1 MVSIL
6 STFNIGKAKGTD
18 GVEIDI
24 DPDALTGGVIRQ
36 VQDVSD
42 IPVFLLTC
50 IFTAHRNRLFARLF
64 LDLLEL
70 KVSFTTRSML
80 ELWLLG
86 SQERYIIIF
95 IYTGLSHSNLE
106 IEIEFYKF

>member
-36 VQDVSD
+36 AQELLYPRISPDVHLYSA
-42 IPVFLLTC
+42 PEP
-50 IFTAHRNRLFARLF
+50 FACSI
-64 LDLLEL
+64 
-70 KVSFTTRSML
+70 VPRSSRA
-80 ELWLLG
+80 E
-86 SQERYIIIF
+86 
-95 IYTGLSHSNLE
+95 GLIHDAVHA
-106 IEIEFYKF
+106 